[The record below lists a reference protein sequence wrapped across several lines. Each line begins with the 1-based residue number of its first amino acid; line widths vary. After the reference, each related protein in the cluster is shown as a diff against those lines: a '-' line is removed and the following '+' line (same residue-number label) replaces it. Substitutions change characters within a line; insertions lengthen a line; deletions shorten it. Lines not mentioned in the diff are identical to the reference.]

1 MPIVRLPGGSL
12 RDEIRQPI
20 YDSIDIQAGE
30 SPIAD
35 RDFFANVQGKSFV
48 LTNLRQN
55 KLLETA
61 VSFRAQGMTLDAQN
75 IYAANFA
82 VLPLIM
88 ESSSLTLKVGEKV
101 YFQSPATFVAGRAE
115 VTAASAATTVAA
127 TTIDRIYQHLGQ
139 AAVAP
144 VVFQG
149 KHVVDINPLQSFDAM
164 LSTSGMT
171 GAEIALATPAAATKL
186 RLVFSLKGL
195 LRRPVQ

>member
-1 MPIVRLPGGSL
+1 L

-20 YDSIDIQAGE
+20 YDTIDIQAGE
-30 SPIAD
+30 SPVAD
-35 RDFFANVQGKSFV
+35 RDFFANVQGKSLV

-61 VSFRAQGMTLDAQN
+61 VSFRVQGLTLDAQN
-75 IYAANFA
+75 IYAANIA

-88 ESSSLTLKVGEKV
+88 ESSSISLKVGEKF
-101 YFQSPATFVAGRAE
+101 YFQSPATFVAGRLE
-115 VTAASAATTVAA
+115 QSAAAATTVAA
-127 TTIDRIYQHLGQ
+127 TTISQVYQHLGQ

-144 VVFQG
+144 VVLQG

-171 GAEIALATPAAATKL
+171 AAEIAAATPVAATKL
-186 RLVFSLKGL
+186 RLIFSLKGL
-195 LRRPVQ
+195 QRRPVQ

>member
-20 YDSIDIQAGE
+20 YDSIDILAGE
-30 SPIAD
+30 SPVGE
-35 RDFFANVQGKSFV
+35 RDFFANVQGKSLV

-61 VSFRAQGMTLDAQN
+61 VSFRVQGLCLDAQN
-75 IYAANFA
+75 IYADNVA
-82 VLPLIM
+82 VLPLLM
-88 ESSSLTLKVGEKV
+88 ESSSIQLKVGEKI
-101 YFQSPATFVAGRAE
+101 YFQAPATFIGGRME
-115 VTAASAATTVAA
+115 QSGYAATTVAA
-127 TTIDRIYQHLGQ
+127 TTINQTYQHLGQ

-171 GAEIALATPAAATKL
+171 AAEIAAATPAAGTKL

-195 LRRPVQ
+195 QRRPVQ